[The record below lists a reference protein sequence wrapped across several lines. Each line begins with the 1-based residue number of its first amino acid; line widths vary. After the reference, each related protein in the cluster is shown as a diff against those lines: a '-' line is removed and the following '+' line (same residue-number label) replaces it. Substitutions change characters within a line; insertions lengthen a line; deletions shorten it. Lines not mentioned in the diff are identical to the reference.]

1 MNDELEARLAQVP
14 AGSVDG
20 ALARFRAAAAD
31 EGLIEVAY
39 ASVASP
45 VGELFVVGTDQ
56 GVLAVSWERDDVLE
70 KVAAAVS
77 PRVLEAPGRL
87 DDARRQLDEYF
98 AHRRERFDLPI
109 DWSLTKGFRRE
120 VLHELVRVPFGEV
133 ISYAGLAERAGN
145 PGASRAVGSAM
156 ATNPIPIIVP
166 CHRVLRTG
174 GALGGYSGRDGLVT
188 KRFLLELEGAL
199 LPLS

>member
-1 MNDELEARLAQVP
+1 MNDLEARLTRVP
-14 AGSVDG
+14 DAAPDTAV
-20 ALARFRAAAAD
+20 ARFRAAAAA
-31 EGLIEVAY
+31 EGLIEVAF
-39 ASVASP
+39 AAVDSP
-45 VGELFVVGTDQ
+45 VGELYVARTDAGVVA
-56 GVLAVSWERDDVLE
+56 LSWARDDLLE
-70 KVAAAVS
+70 KVAAAIS
-77 PRVLEAPGRL
+77 PRVLEAPARL

-109 DWSLTKGFRRE
+109 DWTLTKGFRRE
-120 VLHELVRVPFGEV
+120 VLHELVRLPFGEV
-133 ISYAGLAERAGN
+133 ITYAGLAERVGN

-188 KRFLLELEGAL
+188 KRFLLELEGSL